1 MTSSSRSDT
10 SLSDF
15 ITPGSQRGVAR
26 LRTPT
31 GSPEIS
37 GPTCKSIRL
46 ASVTVPKMINW
57 CAPTQIDRNSERRFL
72 TVSDTDVFVE
82 LVTAGLDFGI
92 TEWNN
97 RPTLLLEA
105 T

>member
-10 SLSDF
+10 TLSDF
-15 ITPGSQRGVAR
+15 ITPGSLRVVSR

-37 GPTCKSIRL
+37 GPPCKSIKL
-46 ASVTVPKMINW
+46 TSVTGPEMIN

-92 TEWNN
+92 TEWND